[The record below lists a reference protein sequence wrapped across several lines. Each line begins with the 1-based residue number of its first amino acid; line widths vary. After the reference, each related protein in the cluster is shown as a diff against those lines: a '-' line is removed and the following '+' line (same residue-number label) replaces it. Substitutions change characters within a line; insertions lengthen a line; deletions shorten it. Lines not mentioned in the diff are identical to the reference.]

1 MERTALQTV
10 KMVAD
15 IAKRM
20 HDEQDRNELVR
31 LFRSAEP
38 LIEDL
43 DVEARTYPGG
53 VYIEEKLMK
62 LRWNLGAMARLN
74 DGNGHAATQ
83 HYVWSLGALS
93 TLRGQ
98 LGFGRQAPARESE

>member
-15 IAKRM
+15 IANRM
-20 HDEQDRNELVR
+20 RDEQDRNELVR

-38 LIEDL
+38 LLEDL

-74 DGNGHAATQ
+74 DGNGHGATQ
-83 HYVWSLGALS
+83 HFVWSLGALN
-93 TLRGQ
+93 TLRGP
-98 LGFGRQAPARESE
+98 LGFARPETARDAE